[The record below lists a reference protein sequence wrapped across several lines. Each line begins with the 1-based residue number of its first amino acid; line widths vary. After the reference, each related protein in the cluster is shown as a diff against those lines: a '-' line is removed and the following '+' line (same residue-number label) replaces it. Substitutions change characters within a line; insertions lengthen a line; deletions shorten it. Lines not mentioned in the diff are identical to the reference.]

1 MKIRSVLLILVLST
15 LLPVLLLAVFLT
27 IFFHREQRSAFEL
40 RYLERVRAFGLA
52 LDRELDAQIHALQIL
67 AKSDALQSG
76 DLKKFY
82 EQAARTKEVQTNWTN
97 IILNDP
103 ERGVQLINLRVRFG
117 TALGDTTVDRD
128 TLKRVIKTE
137 QPFIPPLLQGR
148 VSGRYATAVIV
159 PVRSA
164 GRIYTLVAVIEPAA
178 WLHFLSSYP
187 IVADATMTL
196 LDQNGIII
204 ARTLNNDRWVGKRVS
219 PGLYEES
226 RKRPEGAYK
235 NIGLEGQL
243 FYTAHS
249 RLTVSGWTIAT
260 GVPSEA
266 VEAVLWKSFLAFAI
280 AIIVVAGAALLLA
293 YKFGRQINDSFVTLA
308 RSAGALI
315 RGETPLFGF
324 RLGVREASE
333 VGTAFQEA
341 AVQLKSYAAEL
352 RQSEQKLRQRA
363 DELEKQLI
371 ASGRLVSVGEI
382 TASMAH
388 EFNNP
393 LGIVIGFA
401 EDLMN
406 STKSSDP
413 NYQVFKIIH
422 DESTRCAKL
431 VQDMLEFSRPREAD
445 FSPTDIGAVVAKS
458 LSFMSARLYKGKIEE
473 VTHIPENLPR
483 VNADPVQMEQV
494 LVNLYLNA
502 IDAMATGGKLIVEVT
517 ADEGAS
523 NGGNP
528 GVIISVADTGI
539 GIDKTYL
546 PQIFQPFFT
555 ANKKSGLGL
564 GLAVTERIIKNHG
577 GRIDVESQTEKGTK
591 FTIHLPTE
599 SSRAT
604 QDRSGDLDTAM

>member
-15 LLPVLLLAVFLT
+15 LLPVLFLAVFLT

-40 RYLERVRAFGLA
+40 RYLERVRAFALA
-52 LDRELDAQIHALQIL
+52 LDRELDAQIHVLQIL

-82 EQAARTKEVQTNWTN
+82 EQAARTKEVQTNWAN

-128 TLKRVIKTE
+128 TLKRVMKTG

-219 PGLYEES
+219 PSLYEES

-280 AIIVVAGAALLLA
+280 AIIVVAGAALFLA
-293 YKFGRQINDSFVTLA
+293 YKFGRQINDAFITLA

-315 RGETPLFGF
+315 RGETPLPGA
-324 RLGVREASE
+324 RLGVREAAE
-333 VGTAFQEA
+333 VGTAFREA

-371 ASGRLVSVGEI
+371 ASGRLVSVGEV

-413 NYQVFKIIH
+413 NYQVFKIIR

-445 FSPTDIGAVVAKS
+445 FSPIDIGGVVAKS
-458 LSFMSARLYKGKIEE
+458 LSFMSARLFKGKIEE

-494 LVNLYLNA
+494 LLNLYLNA
-502 IDAMATGGKLIVEVT
+502 VDAMPTGGKLIVEVT
-517 ADEGAS
+517 ADEGAG

-528 GVIISVADTGI
+528 VVIISVADTGI

-577 GRIDVESQTEKGTK
+577 GRIDVESEPGKGTK

-599 SSRAT
+599 CWRAT
-604 QDRSGDLDTAM
+604 QGGSGDLDTVT